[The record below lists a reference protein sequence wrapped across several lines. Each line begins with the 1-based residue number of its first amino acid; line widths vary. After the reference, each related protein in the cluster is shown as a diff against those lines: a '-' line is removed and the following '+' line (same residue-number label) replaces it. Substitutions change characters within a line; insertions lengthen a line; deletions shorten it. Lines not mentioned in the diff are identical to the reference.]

1 MIVEYK
7 NRTEFLAWKAFG
19 IRVIYTKKELG
30 NVMEMPLS
38 LLEKELNLPPKR
50 IITGKQSHSDHIAII
65 REKEIFYF
73 QDNDG
78 FITDRKDIILYT
90 KYADCMP
97 VFLLDTTSKITA
109 IRRTA
114 PFTTYCQL
122 LSRPLMDIP
131 WLITPRRIAPT
142 TTPPTVPLPP
152 YAEAPPMKQEPIAS
166 ISKELPVSP
175 LTEPIRAAISRP
187 ERPASSDMEVYAR
200 TYTRS
205 VLIPESMVA
214 SVLAPIA

>member
-1 MIVEYK
+1 M
-7 NRTEFLAWKAFG
+7 
-19 IRVIYTKKELG
+19 IYTKKELG

-97 VFLLDTTSKITA
+97 VFYWILEI
-109 IRRTA
+109 
-114 PFTTYCQL
+114 
-122 LSRPLMDIP
+122 
-131 WLITPRRIAPT
+131 W
-142 TTPPTVPLPP
+142 
-152 YAEAPPMKQEPIAS
+152 
-166 ISKELPVSP
+166 
-175 LTEPIRAAISRP
+175 
-187 ERPASSDMEVYAR
+187 
-200 TYTRS
+200 
-205 VLIPESMVA
+205 
-214 SVLAPIA
+214 